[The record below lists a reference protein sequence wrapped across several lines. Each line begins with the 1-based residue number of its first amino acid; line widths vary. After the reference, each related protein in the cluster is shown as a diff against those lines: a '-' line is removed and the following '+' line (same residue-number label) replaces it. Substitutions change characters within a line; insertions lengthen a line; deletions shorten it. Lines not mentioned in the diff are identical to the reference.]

1 ALGELVNF
9 YAISDVV
16 VLGGSF
22 IEGIGGH
29 NPIEAAYFDNVLISG
44 KFIYNQKVLFE
55 EVENVYF
62 CEKLKD
68 LNDKIHYLNL
78 KAKISKKENLDL
90 IIQTI
95 QKGIDARKS
104 L

>member
-1 ALGELVNF
+1 MYIFAKN
-9 YAISDVV
+9 
-16 VLGGSF
+16 
-22 IEGIGGH
+22 
-29 NPIEAAYFDNVLISG
+29 
-44 KFIYNQKVLFE
+44 
-55 EVENVYF
+55 
-62 CEKLKD
+62 LKD

-78 KAKISKKENLDL
+78 KAKISKKGNLDL

>member
-1 ALGELVNF
+1 
-9 YAISDVV
+9 
-16 VLGGSF
+16 
-22 IEGIGGH
+22 
-29 NPIEAAYFDNVLISG
+29 
-44 KFIYNQKVLFE
+44 
-55 EVENVYF
+55 VENVYF
-62 CEKLKD
+62 CENLKD

-78 KAKISKKENLDL
+78 KVKISKKENLDL

>member
-1 ALGELVNF
+1 MGNLF
-9 YAISDVV
+9 TI
-16 VLGGSF
+16 
-22 IEGIGGH
+22 
-29 NPIEAAYFDNVLISG
+29 
-44 KFIYNQKVLFE
+44 KKVLFE

-68 LNDKIHYLNL
+68 LNDKVHYLNL